1 MKNIKKILVTFFGLG
16 FIPRAPGT
24 FGTLGA
30 AAVYLALAFF
40 DVNAIVLFVLW
51 VLTTALC
58 IILAPWAKEHF
69 HSDDP
74 KQFVLDEVA
83 GFFFTMIFIP
93 FQRFWLATA
102 LGFVLFR
109 FFDILK
115 PFPIKRA
122 ERLPQ
127 NIAVVADDIV
137 AGLYANIFLRV
148 TLSLIPG

>member
-16 FIPRAPGT
+16 LLPYAPGT

-30 AAVYLALAFF
+30 VAIYLALAYFN
-40 DVNAIVLFVLW
+40 VNAIVLFILW

-83 GFFFTMIFIP
+83 GFFFTMMFIS
-93 FQRFWLATA
+93 FRRFWLAAA
-102 LGFVLFR
+102 LGFILFR

-122 ERLPQ
+122 ECLPQ

-148 TLSLIPG
+148 TLSLMPG